1 MLLKFFKLYM
11 CGLAQLPQEDPVVLG
26 TVLMMQF
33 FQVHD
38 QGWRAYILIYI
49 YYAKESN
56 AFMHISNLPAVIPA
70 MSSSSW
76 QSLASLSR
84 PPANY
89 ESPGQSSHWNHSIW
103 LLSHWVLSGFRFTCI
118 HLIELKCRESRSTI
132 CLIVNNC
139 KNPAFHFEMGH
150 CMVEWSAAAS
160 VSSVGACSSWEQPQ
174 AHLLVFAMNLSGE
187 EDTACASEAWYAIY
201 AYII

>member
-1 MLLKFFKLYM
+1 M
-11 CGLAQLPQEDPVVLG
+11 
-26 TVLMMQF
+26 
-33 FQVHD
+33 
-38 QGWRAYILIYI
+38 
-49 YYAKESN
+49 
-56 AFMHISNLPAVIPA
+56 PAL
-70 MSSSSW
+70 SSSSW
-76 QSLASLSR
+76 QSLASPSQ

-118 HLIELKCRESRSTI
+118 HLIELKCRASCSTI
-132 CLIVNNC
+132 CLMVNNC

-160 VSSVGACSSWEQPQ
+160 VSSVGACSFWEQPQ
-174 AHLLVFAMNLSGE
+174 AHLLVFAMNLSDE

-201 AYII
+201 IYIFMRISFHLICVYINTNSWTYTTQFHNIY